1 MAWWRGG
8 VVVVTALDRF
18 GRSLSGVIRGGG
30 ADRGRGAAALVAG
43 GDRLLDAHRAD
54 ARRDLRLAG
63 GLRAGAAD
71 FTEAGDDADRV
82 LTVCEDVIVSHEVD
96 GDLAV
101 FDREAATFAAAVG
114 SALAD
119 LERSLPAA
127 RVLRVEAVPVA
138 GELFVA
144 AVS

>member
-1 MAWWRGG
+1 MALQSFR
-8 VVVVTALDRF
+8 
-18 GRSLSGVIRGGG
+18 
-30 ADRGRGAAALVAG
+30 VA
-43 GDRLLDAHRAD
+43 
-54 ARRDLRLAG
+54 LAG
-63 GLRAGAAD
+63 AD
-71 FTEAGDDADRV
+71 FTDASDDADRV
-82 LTVCEDVIVSHEVD
+82 LAICDDVIVSHETG

-138 GELFVA
+138 GELSI

>member
-1 MAWWRGG
+1 MAVQSFR
-8 VVVVTALDRF
+8 VT
-18 GRSLSGVIRGGG
+18 
-30 ADRGRGAAALVAG
+30 
-43 GDRLLDAHRAD
+43 
-54 ARRDLRLAG
+54 LAG
-63 GLRAGAAD
+63 AD
-71 FTEAGDDADRV
+71 FTDAGDDADHV
-82 LTVCEDVIVSHEVD
+82 LAVCDDVIVSHEAD

-138 GELFVA
+138 GGLPVA
-144 AVS
+144 ALGF